1 MKDLF
6 FAYESENDFRL
17 SLGIKLSILMN
28 GSPNIPGEKKLHADF
43 TEYLK
48 QILNS
53 QSGVVEID
61 GKDISKSRPTD
72 EEMFRFDGSLD
83 CLVYILDIY

>member
-6 FAYESENDFRL
+6 FAYESENDFRV

-28 GSPNIPGEKKLHADF
+28 GSPNIPDEKKLHADF

-53 QSGVVEID
+53 SG
-61 GKDISKSRPTD
+61 
-72 EEMFRFDGSLD
+72 
-83 CLVYILDIY
+83 